1 LKIDDSERN
10 HQSSIIVREV
20 AMLEKI
26 HQHIVSE
33 LGQGARTDT
42 IFVVTAVVFN
52 LIVLG
57 VNSGVAGGAT
67 DQDTYSAVNDVVLAA
82 FIIMLIFVN
91 IISIT
96 ALSVG
101 KQTRHKLLDGLLAMY
116 SDNDV
121 DKYYDTSLLTNY
133 DKRYTLFTGVI
144 LCLAVTAVV
153 VPLIIRLV

>member
-1 LKIDDSERN
+1 
-10 HQSSIIVREV
+10 
-20 AMLEKI
+20 MLEKI

-42 IFVVTAVVFN
+42 IFVITAVVFN

-57 VNSGVAGGAT
+57 INSAVAGEAA
-67 DQDTYSAVNDVVLAA
+67 DQDTYSAVNDVVLVV

-91 IISIT
+91 SISVT

-101 KQTRHKLLDGLLAMY
+101 KQTRYKLLNGLLAMY

-121 DKYYDTSLLTNY
+121 EKYYDASLLTNY
-133 DKRYTLFTGVI
+133 DKRYTLFTWVI
-144 LCLAVTAVV
+144 LCLAATAII
-153 VPLIIRLV
+153 VPLIVRFV

>member
-1 LKIDDSERN
+1 
-10 HQSSIIVREV
+10 
-20 AMLEKI
+20 MLEKI

-42 IFVVTAVVFN
+42 IFVITAVVFN

-57 VNSGVAGGAT
+57 INSAVSGEAAN
-67 DQDTYSAVNDVVLAA
+67 QDTYSAVNDVVLVV

-91 IISIT
+91 IISVT

-101 KQTRHKLLDGLLAMY
+101 KQTRHKLLNGLLAMY
-116 SDNDV
+116 GDSDV
-121 DKYYDTSLLTNY
+121 DKYYDASLLTNY

-144 LCLAVTAVV
+144 LCLAATAVV
-153 VPLIIRLV
+153 VPLIIRFV

>member
-1 LKIDDSERN
+1 
-10 HQSSIIVREV
+10 
-20 AMLEKI
+20 MLEKI

-42 IFVVTAVVFN
+42 IFVVTAVAFN

-67 DQDTYSAVNDVVLAA
+67 EQDTYSAVNDVVLAA

-91 IISIT
+91 IISVT

-101 KQTRHKLLDGLLAMY
+101 KQTRHKLLNGLLAMY

-144 LCLAVTAVV
+144 LCLAATAVV
-153 VPLIIRLV
+153 VPLIIRFV

>member
-1 LKIDDSERN
+1 
-10 HQSSIIVREV
+10 
-20 AMLEKI
+20 MLEKI

-42 IFVVTAVVFN
+42 IFVVTAVAFN

-67 DQDTYSAVNDVVLAA
+67 EQDTYSAVNDVVLVA

-91 IISIT
+91 IISVT

-101 KQTRHKLLDGLLAMY
+101 KQTRHKLLNGLLAMY

-144 LCLAVTAVV
+144 LCLAATAVV
-153 VPLIIRLV
+153 VPLIIRFV

>member
-1 LKIDDSERN
+1 
-10 HQSSIIVREV
+10 
-20 AMLEKI
+20 MLEKI

-33 LGQGARTDT
+33 LGQGSRTDT
-42 IFVVTAVVFN
+42 IFVVTAVAFN

-57 VNSGVAGGAT
+57 INSAVAGGAA
-67 DQDTYSAVNDVVLAA
+67 DQDTYSAVNDVVLTA
-82 FIIMLIFVN
+82 FIVMLIFVN
-91 IISIT
+91 IISVT

-121 DKYYDTSLLTNY
+121 DKYYDTSLLINY
-133 DKRYTLFTGVI
+133 DKRYMLFTGVI

-153 VPLIIRLV
+153 VPLIIRFV